1 MVFTLFK
8 DLLQVSV
15 GKRQDLSSVPSAK
28 EWKDLYRIAYNQA
41 LLGVCYVGI
50 SKLPSA
56 QQAHLTLELRQ
67 LWLAMAAQIQKQNEL
82 MNERCAQ
89 LQQMVNNAGLKACV
103 LKGQGVAEMY
113 NLNLDLNANLHIG
126 LYRQPGDIDMWVKG
140 GFDVVCDFVQRTH
153 PSWDLSYHRF
163 HYHVFEDAEVEIHH
177 RPSMMNNPLHNR
189 KLQRWADE
197 LTSEQFVYKTDL
209 GFYTPPSSFNKV
221 FLLCHIYRHFVS
233 EGVGLRQLMDYY
245 FVLLNS
251 NVEENEEVMDKIIQ
265 LGMKRFTRAVMWI
278 MQEIFMLDD
287 RKMLCKPDEKEG
299 CYLLREIMEAGNFG
313 QTDKRYSYR
322 GRYAMQLQN
331 IRHSTHLL
339 FHYPSEVLWMPL
351 WLIWHFFWKRYKK
364 MFYVKNYET
373 TV

>member
-140 GFDVVCDFVQRTH
+140 GYKVVCDFVQRTH
-153 PSWDLSYHRF
+153 PSRDLSYHRF

-177 RPSMMNNPLHNR
+177 RPSMMNNPFHNL

-197 LTSEQFVYKTDL
+197 LSHEQFVYKANL

-221 FLLCHIYRHFVS
+221 FLLCHTYRHFVS

-245 FVLLNS
+245 FVLQNS
-251 NVEENEEVMDKIIQ
+251 KVDENKDVMDKIRQ

-278 MQEIFMLDD
+278 MQEIFMLDGN
-287 RKMLCKPDEKEG
+287 KMLCTPDEKEG
-299 CYLLREIMEAGNFG
+299 RYLLREIMEAGNFG

-364 MFYVKNYET
+364 MFYVK
-373 TV
+373 

>member
-1 MVFTLFK
+1 MEFILFK
-8 DLLQVSV
+8 DLLQVSI
-15 GKRQDLSSVPSAK
+15 GKRLELSSIPSGAD
-28 EWKDLYRIAYNQA
+28 WKQICQIAHNHA
-41 LLGVCYVGI
+41 LTGVCFAGVNR
-50 SKLPSA
+50 LPSV
-56 QQAHLTLELRQ
+56 QKVNLTLELKLQ
-67 LWLAMAAQIQKQNEL
+67 WLAMAAQIQKRNEL

-89 LQQMVNNAGLKACV
+89 LQRMVNNVGLKACV

-113 NLNLDLNANLHIG
+113 NLDVNLNTNLHLG

-140 GFDVVCDFVQRTH
+140 GYKVVCDFVQRTH
-153 PSWDLSYHRF
+153 PSRDLSYHRF

-177 RPSMMNNPLHNR
+177 RPSMMNNPFHNL

-197 LTSEQFVYKTDL
+197 LSHEQFVYKANL

-245 FVLLNS
+245 FVLQNS
-251 NVEENEEVMDKIIQ
+251 KVEENEDVMDKIRQ
-265 LGMKRFTRAVMWI
+265 LGMKRFARAIMWI
-278 MQEIFMLDD
+278 MQEVFMLDGN
-287 RKMLCKPDEKEG
+287 KMLCTPDEKEG
-299 CYLLREIMEAGNFG
+299 RYLLHEIMEAGNFG

-322 GRYAMQLQN
+322 GRYAIQLQN

-364 MFYVKNYET
+364 IMIRRQIGKFK
-373 TV
+373 